1 MGFIYGKRKV
11 GHTCG
16 KAFVDDAQVWL
27 QYFSM
32 VQDQPAS

>member
-1 MGFIYGKRKV
+1 MGFIYGKRRV
-11 GHTCG
+11 DHTLW
-16 KAFVDDAQVWL
+16 KSFADDAQVWL